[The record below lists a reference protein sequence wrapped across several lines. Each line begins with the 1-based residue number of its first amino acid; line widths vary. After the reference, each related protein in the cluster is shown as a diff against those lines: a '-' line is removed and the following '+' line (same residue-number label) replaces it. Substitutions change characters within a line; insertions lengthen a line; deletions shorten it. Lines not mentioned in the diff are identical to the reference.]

1 MDEKIET
8 LLYMLQELLND
19 DQVPRNVRSKVQEVM
34 AILKSNEE
42 LSVKKHKA
50 MDKMEEFND
59 DTNLKVFTRSQI
71 WDVVSQL
78 ENL

>member
-1 MDEKIET
+1 MDDKIENV
-8 LLYMLQELLND
+8 LYLLQELLND
-19 DQVPRNVRSKVQEVM
+19 DQVPRNVKSRVQEVM
-34 AILKSNEE
+34 AILKSKEE

-59 DTNLKVFTRSQI
+59 DTNLKAFTRSQI

>member
-1 MDEKIET
+1 MDDKIESV
-8 LLYMLQELLND
+8 LYLLQELLND
-19 DQVPRNVRSKVQEVM
+19 DQVPRNVKSRVQEVM
-34 AILKSNEE
+34 AILKSKEE

-59 DTNLKVFTRSQI
+59 DTNLKPYTRSQI